1 MIYCAIHFCHIP
13 YQLTTRSDHSDHSGH
28 AFRPLLFPRTLNV
41 CLSVHISFCSCTP
54 IRRPGSHPTRT
65 TSDPVLLFTCHLHI
79 SFHSRTSILIIIRPR
94 TSSDLGP
101 SLLSCLL
108 FLYYLRPF
116 YYFRYC
122 LVSYSLLSP
131 SALLLPTL
139 GI

>member
-28 AFRPLLFPRTLNV
+28 ALRPLLFSRTLNV

-94 TSSDLGP
+94 TFVIV
-101 SLLSCLL
+101 LSPI
-108 FLYYLRPF
+108 LYYLRPL
-116 YYFRYC
+116 YYFR
-122 LVSYSLLSP
+122 P
-131 SALLLPTL
+131 SV
-139 GI
+139 